1 MIPALISLLADER
14 EEKMASIIDLELLQN
29 IISKQ
34 EVAEL
39 AGVLIF

>member
-1 MIPALISLLADER
+1 MIPTLISLLADER
-14 EEKMASIIDLELLQN
+14 EEKMESIIDLESLQN

-34 EVAEL
+34 EMAEM